1 MFENLIHNSEKYI
14 LRFLIIILL
23 VFICFQIIN
32 LIHQFFYFL
41 INYDF
46 SLNILTQFPFDDIA
60 VIFFDVLIAV
70 ELMETLKH
78 NAGTVTEKA
87 KLIILIGLIAVTRKL
102 ITIDQSNV
110 EYTTD
115 IALAVLI
122 ISLTAGY
129 FLLSNKSKKE

>member
-1 MFENLIHNSEKYI
+1 MFDKVVHNSEKYI

-32 LIHQFFYFL
+32 LLHQLFYIG

-46 SLNILTQFPFDDIA
+46 SLNIVKQFPFDIIA
-60 VIFFDVLIAV
+60 VIFFDILIAV

-78 NAGTVTEKA
+78 GEGTVTEKA

-102 ITIDQSNV
+102 ITIDQQDV

-122 ISLTAGY
+122 IALTGGY
-129 FLLSNKSKKE
+129 FLLNMKSNKS